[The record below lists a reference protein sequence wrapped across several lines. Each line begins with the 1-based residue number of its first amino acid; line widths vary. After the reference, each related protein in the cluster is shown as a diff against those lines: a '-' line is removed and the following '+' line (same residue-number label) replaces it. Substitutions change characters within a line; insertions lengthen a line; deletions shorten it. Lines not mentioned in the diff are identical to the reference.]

1 MDLDKIIGKNISKN
15 LSDKYSEKHL
25 DLAKEYAIDVLGT
38 TTNRKN
44 SRSNWIFNF

>member
-15 LSDKYSEKHL
+15 LSGKYIEKHV
-25 DLAKEYAIDVLGT
+25 DLAKKSAIDALGT

-44 SRSNWIFNF
+44 SRSN